1 MDKKIISLWDKNKC
15 KLKEYFTTTNQSE
28 YDNYLKLVE
37 LIVAKIL
44 NNEDDCD
51 DSNYDID
58 NITMIDDGNWQGTLI
73 FLIPKKTYQPSVYEY
88 LVTYVYYGTCPGCD
102 ILQSIYGYESGL
114 PNEEQINDYMTLC
127 LHLIQRM
134 KPLYDI

>member
-1 MDKKIISLWDKNKC
+1 MDKKIISLWNKNKC

-44 NNEDDCD
+44 NNEDNCD

-58 NITMIDDGNWQGTLI
+58 NITMIDDGDWQGTKI

-88 LVTYVYYGTCPGCD
+88 LVTYVCYGSCCGCD
-102 ILQSIYGYESGL
+102 TLQSIHEYEKGL
-114 PNEEQINDYMTLC
+114 PNEDQIDDYMTLC